1 MLFLGLLHKAKCGKT
16 NPKFL
21 KALFSVVIDDI
32 EYEIFCVSNYIEYLQ
47 EEIARL
53 ELAKEYLKKMQYSK
67 KEKDKQYYERG
78 IKMQLK
84 EAETFDNF
92 LDILD
97 EYHKAYELRSQKINK
112 LQDEIKKIKK
122 MKKTF

>member
-1 MLFLGLLHKAKCGKT
+1 MLFYGLLQEAKCGKT

-32 EYEIFCVSNYIEYLQ
+32 EYEIFCVSEYVEYLQ
-47 EEIARL
+47 EEIKRL

-67 KEKDKQYYERG
+67 KETDTQYYENG

-84 EAETFDNF
+84 ESETFDNF
-92 LDILD
+92 LGILD
-97 EYHKAYELRSQKINK
+97 ELYKAYELRSQKINK
-112 LQDEIKKIKK
+112 LQEEIKKIKK